1 MITRRIILTA
11 VGAASLLRPLRLL
24 AQQRS
29 KTYRIGFLGPT
40 SAAAYASR
48 IAAFRR
54 GLGELGYV
62 EGKNLVI
69 EERWADGKY
78 ERLPG
83 LVDELVKLKVDIIVA
98 TTTPAARAAQQSTK
112 TVPIVAV
119 NVANPLASGLVTS
132 LARPGGNLTGLANY
146 VGDTTEK
153 QFGLLMALVP
163 KLSRVAA
170 LTNPANQSHP
180 GLLKSVEAAA
190 EKTGTRVLAVKASN
204 PAEIEDAYASIAQQR
219 AEALIVLAEPLFYE
233 HRVQVV
239 ALAARLRLPAIYNA
253 RQYVEAGGLIS
264 YGSNI
269 DENHRHAA
277 RYVDKILK
285 GARPGDLPVEQPSTI
300 ELTVNRKTAAQ
311 LGVSLPAEML
321 VSADKVVD

>member
-1 MITRRIILTA
+1 
-11 VGAASLLRPLRLL
+11 LLRPLRLL
-24 AQQRS
+24 AQQQA
-29 KTYRIGFLGPT
+29 KTYRIGFLAPT
-40 SAAAYASR
+40 SAAAYATR
-48 IAAFRR
+48 IAALRR

-62 EGKNLVI
+62 EGKNIVI

-78 ERLPG
+78 ERLPRLAG
-83 LVDELVKLKVDIIVA
+83 ELVKLKVDLIV
-98 TTTPAARAAQQSTK
+98 TSTTPAAVAAQQSTK

-119 NVANPLASGLVTS
+119 NVADPLAAGLVTS
-132 LARPGGNLTGLANY
+132 LARPGGNITGLANY
-146 VGDTTEK
+146 VGDTAGK
-153 QFGLLMALVP
+153 QFGLLAVLVP
-163 KLSRVAA
+163 KLSRVAV
-170 LTNPANQSHP
+170 LLNPANQSMP

-190 EKTGTRVLAVKASN
+190 EKTGTRVLPVKASN
-204 PAEIEDAYASIAQQR
+204 PAEIEDAYAAIAQQR

-269 DENHRHAA
+269 DEIHRHAA
-277 RYVDKILK
+277 RHVDKILK
-285 GARPGDLPVEQPSTI
+285 GARPGDLPVEQPSTM